1 MCICSDTL
9 EDECFLHEGMEQY
22 EGLMLDTADAAAS
35 RLSAEHM
42 QKDLVLPFPQAADEL
57 QVQLSTASFPTLFS
71 TALDREQSQHKVSP
85 PLGPLPGQRGTAD
98 WRAPAYSPQSHQGAA
113 GKRMS
118 FEGAKVSLCSSG
130 APWLHN
136 GAMDTVYAPH
146 TLNYLDGS

>member
-9 EDECFLHEGMEQY
+9 EDECFLYEGMEQY
-22 EGLMLDTADAAAS
+22 EGLVLDTADAAAS

-42 QKDLVLPFPQAADEL
+42 QKNLVLPFPQAAYEL
-57 QVQLSTASFPTLFS
+57 QSSCLQPASPHYSAQLRTGNRAST
-71 TALDREQSQHKVSP
+71 VSP

-98 WRAPAYSPQSHQGAA
+98 WRASACSPQSHQGAA
-113 GKRMS
+113 GRRMS

-136 GAMDTVYAPH
+136 GAMDTVYAPP
-146 TLNYLDGS
+146 TLNYLDRS